1 MSIDQWIYETIGSD
15 SLRQAASLASLSQST
30 FSRQLTN
37 KSITVETAVK
47 IAHAYQVS
55 VIPALMALDI
65 VTENDIA
72 EFASE
77 ATIQDASDEVLSAEV
92 LQRMKASSAL
102 IDTPIDEVEQ
112 HLAEHKHRAVD
123 EVHDGIMNFDTW
135 LKSLPGAPTPTIA
148 AKKSG
153 LAAPTLL
160 RHVERGHSTADNVIA
175 IAKAYGVSPIDALV
189 DNGMLEPSDLGGERS
204 PIKAALRDATITELL
219 ETLIER
225 VNNSGLIEGSFEMST
240 IAGHKPSD
248 GVNELKPEPKPDDP
262 WAVAATVSGKDS
274 WRGDE
279 MVADDSEE
287 EGFLG
292 DDNYS
297 DGP

>member
-1 MSIDQWIYETIGSD
+1 MSIEQWIYETIGSD
-15 SLRQAASLASLSQST
+15 SLRQAASLASLSQAT

-92 LQRMKASSAL
+92 LQMKASSAL

-153 LAAPTLL
+153 LAASTLL

-189 DNGMLEPSDLGGERS
+189 DNRMLEPSDLGGERS

-240 IAGHKPSD
+240 IAAHKPSD
-248 GVNELKPEPKPDDP
+248 GANKLNSDPKLDDP
-262 WAVAATVSGKDS
+262 WAAAAAVSGKDS

>member
-1 MSIDQWIYETIGSD
+1 MSIDQWIYEIIGSD
-15 SLRQAASLASLSQST
+15 SLRQAASLASLSQAT
-30 FSRQLTN
+30 LSRQLTN

-55 VIPALMALDI
+55 VIPALMALNI

-77 ATIQDASDEVLSAEV
+77 ATIQDASDEALSAEV
-92 LQRMKASSAL
+92 LQRMKAGSAL
-102 IDTPIDEVEQ
+102 IDAPIDEVEQ
-112 HLAEHKHRAVD
+112 HLAEHKHRTVD

-135 LKSLPGAPTPTIA
+135 LKSLPGVPTPTIA

-248 GVNELKPEPKPDDP
+248 GVNELNPESKPDDP
-262 WAVAATVSGKDS
+262 WAAAATVGGKSS